1 MSQKLALAVLVK
13 VARVRSRYPEKRAVL
28 DALLGGGL
36 IGSGIGAA
44 KAPSGHKWEG
54 AGRGAAIGAMTGPPV
69 GLGALLGGA
78 GGIAL
83 GHGAGALSKGM
94 GMPMGQ
100 QNIGRLA
107 GALGLLGL
115 GGGAY
120 AGGKLGLHIGRKVVG
135 PPTWEGK
142 PEAGASAKPKTP
154 AKTSPE
160 GQGEPLAK
168 AAFDRLS
175 EVLHAVGRVKA
186 ARDAALGQMLKSLDR
201 LAQALP
207 VTKQASVRVVQQ
219 ELAQG
224 HDLTRA
230 IKVAFPVLPPEARG
244 ILAVKF
250 ARFASKN
257 AERRVMTVPARDAGK
272 AMHECTA

>member
-1 MSQKLALAVLVK
+1 MKTALTVLVK
-13 VARVRSRYPEKRAVL
+13 VAHVLRRYPEKRAVL
-28 DALLGGGL
+28 DALLGGAA
-36 IGSGIGAA
+36 IGSGIGAYQ
-44 KAPSGHKWEG
+44 APKGHKWEG
-54 AGRGAAIGAMTGPPV
+54 TGRGAAIGAMTGPPV
-69 GLGALLGGA
+69 GLGAILGGV
-78 GGIAL
+78 GGIGL
-83 GHGAGALSKGM
+83 GHGAGHVAKTM

-107 GALGLLGL
+107 GALGLLGM

-120 AGGKLGLHIGRKVVG
+120 LGGKLGLHIGRKTVG

-142 PEAGASAKPKTP
+142 TDPAAASKPKAP
-154 AKTSPE
+154 AKSPPG
-160 GQGEPLAK
+160 GQGEPPAK
-168 AAFDRLS
+168 AASDRVS
-175 EVLHAVGRVKA
+175 EALFAVGRVKA
-186 ARDAALGQMLKSLDR
+186 AREAALGQMLTSLDR

-224 HDLTRA
+224 RDLTHA

-250 ARFASKN
+250 ARFASKS
-257 AERRVMTVPARDAGK
+257 AQRRVMTVPARDAGK